1 LAAATNVGRRVTL
14 TTVSILLAL
23 AAVAWYYTVRQAGE
37 MSGMV
42 TGLAQIGSG
51 MPGGMAPPV
60 FLGMWLTMM
69 VAMMFPTIGPMV
81 LAHRVVVRHRG
92 EGWPPTAAF
101 VLGYLFIWSAIG
113 LVPLGAFLAFR
124 NLTATIGSA
133 LWLRGLAGAILLVA
147 GLYQFTPWKAV
158 CLKACR
164 SPFAFLLEHDFGGGT
179 RSAFRAG
186 VSHGAFCL
194 GCCWA
199 LMSVLVVVGLM
210 NLVWMAG
217 LALIFL
223 AEKNWRHGAA
233 LSKVAGIAVAL
244 LGLTVIV
251 LPGFLAWIGGGMV
264 PATGGGM

>member
-1 LAAATNVGRRVTL
+1 MAGATNVGRRVTM

-23 AAVAWYYTVRQAGE
+23 AAVAWYYTVRQAE
-37 MSGMV
+37 AMSSMV

-51 MPGGMAPPV
+51 MPGEIAPLV
-60 FLGMWLTMM
+60 FLGMWLAMM

-101 VLGYLFIWSAIG
+101 VLGYLFVWTAIG
-113 LVPLGAFLAFR
+113 LVPLGAFLAFQ
-124 NLTATIGSA
+124 NLPAKVGSSV
-133 LWLRGLAGAILLVA
+133 WLRVVAGAILLGAAV
-147 GLYQFTPWKAV
+147 YQFTPWKTV

-164 SPFAFLLEHDFGGGT
+164 SPFAFILGHDFGGGT

-186 VSHGAFCL
+186 MSHGAFCL

-210 NLVWMAG
+210 NVVWMAG

-233 LSKVAGIAVAL
+233 LSKGAGAAVGLLGIAVIVDPGL
-244 LGLTVIV
+244 LTWV
-251 LPGFLAWIGGGMV
+251 GGGMLR
-264 PATGGGM
+264 ASGAGM

>member
-1 LAAATNVGRRVTL
+1 LAVTSTLGRRVTL
-14 TTVSILLAL
+14 TTVSILLAF
-23 AAVAWYYTVRQAGE
+23 AAVAWFYTVRRAE
-37 MSGMV
+37 TMSGMV

-51 MPGGMAPPV
+51 MPGGIALPV
-60 FLGMWLTMM
+60 FLGMWLAMM

-101 VLGYLFIWSAIG
+101 VLGYLFVWTAIG
-113 LVPLGAFLAFR
+113 LAPLCALLAFQ
-124 NLTATIGSA
+124 NLPATVGSSV
-133 LWLRGLAGAILLVA
+133 WLHVVAGAILLVA

-164 SPFAFLLEHDFGGGT
+164 SPFAFILGHDFGGGR

-186 VSHGAFCL
+186 VSHGAYCL

-223 AEKNWRHGAA
+223 AEKNWRYGAA
-233 LSKVAGIAVAL
+233 LSKVAGVAVGLLGIAVIVDPGL
-244 LGLTVIV
+244 LTWV
-251 LPGFLAWIGGGMV
+251 GGGMLR
-264 PATGGGM
+264 ASGAGM

>member
-1 LAAATNVGRRVTL
+1 LGVTSTVGRRVTL
-14 TTVSILLAL
+14 TTVSILLAF
-23 AAVAWYYTVRQAGE
+23 AAVAWLYTVRQAE
-37 MSGMV
+37 TMSGMV

-51 MPGGMAPPV
+51 MPGGIALPV
-60 FLGMWLTMM
+60 FLGMWLAMM

-101 VLGYLFIWSAIG
+101 VLGYLFVWTAIG
-113 LVPLGAFLAFR
+113 LAPLCALLAFQ
-124 NLTATIGSA
+124 NLPATVGSSV
-133 LWLRGLAGAILLVA
+133 WLHVVAGAILLVA

-164 SPFAFLLEHDFGGGT
+164 SPFAFILGHDFGGGR

-186 VSHGAFCL
+186 VSHGAYCL

-223 AEKNWRHGAA
+223 AEKNWRYGAA
-233 LSKVAGIAVAL
+233 LSKVAGVAVGLLGIAVIVDPGL
-244 LGLTVIV
+244 LTWV
-251 LPGFLAWIGGGMV
+251 GGGMLRSSG
-264 PATGGGM
+264 AGM

>member
-1 LAAATNVGRRVTL
+1 VAAATNLGQRVTL
-14 TTVSILLAL
+14 ATVSVLLAL
-23 AAVAWYYTVRQAGE
+23 AAVAWYYTVRQAE
-37 MSGMV
+37 TMSGMV

-51 MPGGMAPPV
+51 MPGGIAPPV

-69 VAMMFPTIGPMV
+69 IAMMFPTIGPMV

-101 VLGYLFIWSAIG
+101 VLGYLFIWTAIG

-124 NLTATIGSA
+124 NLPATIGSS
-133 LWLRGLAGAILLVA
+133 LWLRALAGAILLVA

-186 VSHGAFCL
+186 ASHGAYCL

-199 LMSVLVVVGLM
+199 LMSLLVVVGLM
-210 NLVWMAG
+210 NVVWMAG
-217 LALIFL
+217 LALVFL
-223 AEKNWRHGAA
+223 AEKNWRYGAA
-233 LSKVAGIAVAL
+233 LSKVAGVAVGLLGIAVVVDPGL
-244 LGLTVIV
+244 LTWV
-251 LPGFLAWIGGGMV
+251 GGGMLR
-264 PATGGGM
+264 ASGAGM

>member
-1 LAAATNVGRRVTL
+1 MAGATNVGRRVTL
-14 TTVSILLAL
+14 TTVSILLVL
-23 AAVAWYYTVRQAGE
+23 AAVAWYYTVRQAE
-37 MSGMV
+37 AMSGMV

-51 MPGGMAPPV
+51 MPSGIAPPV
-60 FLGMWLTMM
+60 FLGMWLAMM

-92 EGWPPTAAF
+92 EGWPPTAGF
-101 VLGYLFIWSAIG
+101 VLGYLFIWTAIG
-113 LVPLGAFLAFR
+113 LLPLGAFLAFR
-124 NLTATIGSA
+124 NLPATIGLS
-133 LWLRGLAGAILLVA
+133 LWLRLLAGAILLVA
-147 GLYQFTPWKAV
+147 GLYQFTPWKSF

-164 SPFAFLLEHDFGGGT
+164 SPFAFILGHDFGGGT

-186 VSHGAFCL
+186 ASHGAYCL

-217 LALIFL
+217 LALVFL

-233 LSKVAGIAVAL
+233 LSKVAGLAVGL
-244 LGLTVIV
+244 LGVGVIV
-251 LPGFLAWIGGGMV
+251 NPGLLMWVGGGML
-264 PATGGGM
+264 PATGGRM